1 MATTVQ
7 IEVTVDDNGAVQG
20 IKAFEGQVTQSFSR
34 IKQSAQDASA
44 GHAKA
49 LDAMNASHAELHA
62 GLKLIE
68 RDLGIEVPKAL
79 ATFVLK
85 SEAAEHAIAALTGVA
100 VGFAGAGVLIS
111 YFTEVANKVVE
122 LTTDLFIFTDEM
134 KKSQEQQ
141 VAMNNRL
148 LQSSQAAAKAQEDIR
163 QRTHTASQ
171 IAIED
176 LNHELDNRQK
186 LARQIEQ
193 QQQEIDK
200 LGAAAADN
208 PFYAAGA
215 AFKKDMQ
222 DAQNELAALRIE
234 YQNNAIVVTDLGIKA
249 QQERDQE
256 AEEEKQKQRE
266 IRDET
271 IRLRNEAT
279 QAGLKGLD
287 LIIEKER
294 EEEQELRSRF
304 GTLTAAM
311 RSALQDKL
319 AKDLDAEIQRQND
332 ERSKQQQA
340 AFDKE
345 AAAYKQHEDLI
356 TGLEREATAAT
367 LSERDKVI
375 QAEQDKIAKLNSLDS
390 DYEYQV
396 QLVHEATAAKLSE
409 IDQQQYQ
416 KAQQLAQQYGSQL
429 MAIFHDITSG
439 KIGQAILNGFQ
450 RLFANILGQWIVTL
464 TGMQKISA
472 GSGSGGGLLGAL
484 LGSVLGI
491 GGSSLGGSVVTG
503 AGTIIPGVTPGTTP
517 PFSSFL
523 DAGMTTTDLVGGA
536 AIASGTLSAG
546 AGTGT
551 VAAQQS
557 TIKQI
562 GALAA
567 LGSFGSLSKL
577 APLGILGS
585 LMLGAKG
592 GGSAIAGG
600 ALVGA
605 LGLAALYGPNAAAT
619 AAVAPFAG
627 LLGPLAGGLIGFG
640 VGSATGSPT
649 AGGLSG
655 AGSGALVGL
664 LAGGP
669 IGALIG
675 GIIGGL
681 AGLFGGIF
689 GHGPSKH
696 DQADKWIQANV
707 IPAINAEVANYQGF
721 QTDYGTAINDLEK
734 LKTDSYNQMLSQFG
748 HDATVDEWNK
758 YVVPAVQQAETTI
771 GGYNTERNRRSSINF
786 GLPQFASGGQF
797 RIGAGGQG
805 LAVLDDGEVVM
816 GRAAT
821 RMYGA
826 SNLLAMNAA
835 ANSGAPVR
843 SASGGGQVTV
853 VVQAWDASS
862 VRDWLRSGGAQEIG
876 EGIRKYWQP
885 SYMGMGRG

>member
-134 KKSQEQQ
+134 KKSQE
-141 VAMNNRL
+141 
-148 LQSSQAAAKAQEDIR
+148 
-163 QRTHTASQ
+163 
-171 IAIED
+171 
-176 LNHELDNRQK
+176 
-186 LARQIEQ
+186 
-193 QQQEIDK
+193 QQEIDK

-409 IDQQQYQ
+409 IEQQQYQ

-472 GSGSGGGLLGAL
+472 GSGSG
-484 LGSVLGI
+484 
-491 GGSSLGGSVVTG
+491 
-503 AGTIIPGVTPGTTP
+503 
-517 PFSSFL
+517 
-523 DAGMTTTDLVGGA
+523 
-536 AIASGTLSAG
+536 
-546 AGTGT
+546 
-551 VAAQQS
+551 
-557 TIKQI
+557 
-562 GALAA
+562 
-567 LGSFGSLSKL
+567 
-577 APLGILGS
+577 
-585 LMLGAKG
+585 
-592 GGSAIAGG
+592 
-600 ALVGA
+600 
-605 LGLAALYGPNAAAT
+605 
-619 AAVAPFAG
+619 
-627 LLGPLAGGLIGFG
+627 
-640 VGSATGSPT
+640 
-649 AGGLSG
+649 
-655 AGSGALVGL
+655 
-664 LAGGP
+664 
-669 IGALIG
+669 
-675 GIIGGL
+675 
-681 AGLFGGIF
+681 
-689 GHGPSKH
+689 
-696 DQADKWIQANV
+696 
-707 IPAINAEVANYQGF
+707 
-721 QTDYGTAINDLEK
+721 
-734 LKTDSYNQMLSQFG
+734 
-748 HDATVDEWNK
+748 
-758 YVVPAVQQAETTI
+758 
-771 GGYNTERNRRSSINF
+771 
-786 GLPQFASGGQF
+786 
-797 RIGAGGQG
+797 
-805 LAVLDDGEVVM
+805 
-816 GRAAT
+816 
-821 RMYGA
+821 
-826 SNLLAMNAA
+826 
-835 ANSGAPVR
+835 
-843 SASGGGQVTV
+843 
-853 VVQAWDASS
+853 
-862 VRDWLRSGGAQEIG
+862 
-876 EGIRKYWQP
+876 
-885 SYMGMGRG
+885 